1 MICTKVAIIRGLF
14 SLFAEYFRR
23 IADLFTEFALLVFSS
38 KVIIHST
45 IKQFFRFLN
54 GVLD

>member
-23 IADLFTEFALLVFSS
+23 IADLFAEFALFITNRHYN
-38 KVIIHST
+38 KTFICIH
-45 IKQFFRFLN
+45 N
-54 GVLD
+54 